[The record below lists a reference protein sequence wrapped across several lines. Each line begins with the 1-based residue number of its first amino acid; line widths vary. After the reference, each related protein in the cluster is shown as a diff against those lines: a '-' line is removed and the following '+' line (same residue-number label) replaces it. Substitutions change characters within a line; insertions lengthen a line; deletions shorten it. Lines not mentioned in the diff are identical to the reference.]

1 MRYFT
6 ITLFVICFSYLLPAQ
21 IIPNFKGDETFLEN
35 REGMAA
41 LDTLVFDGIKI
52 ASIDTFDVHFTPPM
66 QFMQVNNRTFVNF
79 QTSSF
84 IQISE
89 IKRVVYLL
97 AVKNITPEILEP
109 QGVKFIQSEEVVTT
123 HNQPGILIYL
133 SHKIEEKDY
142 ERMMLFTGDY
152 LRTIWI
158 SATYPVELK
167 SSVHDMLKKSL
178 LSITF

>member
-6 ITLFVICFSYLLPAQ
+6 IALFMICFSYLSSAQ
-21 IIPNFKGDETFLEN
+21 IIPDFKGDESFIEN
-35 REGMAA
+35 KEGMTA
-41 LDTLVFDGIKI
+41 LDTLVFDGVKT
-52 ASIDTFDVHFTPPM
+52 ASIDTFNVYFTPPM
-66 QFMQVNNRTFVNF
+66 QFMKVNNRTFVNF

-97 AVKNITPEILEP
+97 AVKNITPETLEP
-109 QGVKFIQSEEVVTT
+109 QGVRFIKSEEVMTA
-123 HNQPGILIYL
+123 HNQAGILVYL

-142 ERMMLFTGDY
+142 ERIMLFTGDY

-167 SSVHDMLKKSL
+167 SSLHDILKNSL